1 MAIVGFGWLGSRPVE
16 CQIRAADAKPSSPTT
31 TTGRSTPTPPGSTAG
46 WKPSVT
52 AFGQPDLQGVW
63 SNNSATPVERPR
75 AFEGR
80 ALLTDDEVT
89 ELQRRADRIFKDG
102 RSAFAAGDAVF
113 LAAAANLEQYENPN
127 STANSVWMVQK
138 QFDNRTSL
146 ITDPPD
152 GRVPPLTPLAQ
163 KRQAA
168 DALRQRRL
176 AASEDLSNPLRCITY
191 GIPRFGG
198 RYGDVDFGYLEII
211 QAPGY
216 VVLMMEA
223 IHDARVIPL
232 DGRPPLSEKIR
243 HWNGDPR
250 GRWEGTT
257 LVVET
262 ANFSFKSNFMGA
274 AENLHL
280 IERFTRVAAE
290 TINYEIT
297 LEDPTTWTKPWTVVI
312 PLRQSDGRL
321 YEFACHEGNQS
332 MVGILAGARADE
344 QAEESV
350 RSR

>member
-1 MAIVGFGWLGSRPVE
+1 MSVRFRAACSALVLLGFGWLGSQPVE
-16 CQIRAADAKPSSPTT
+16 CQTSSTNP
-31 TTGRSTPTPPGSTAG
+31 RSTRAGWTPPLTS
-46 WKPSVT
+46 
-52 AFGQPDLQGVW
+52 FGQPDLQGVW

-80 ALLTDDEVT
+80 PFLTDDEVT
-89 ELQRRADRIFKDG
+89 ELQRRAERIFKDG

-113 LAAAANLEQYENPN
+113 LAASANLEQYENPN

-163 KRQAA
+163 ERQAV
-168 DALRQRRL
+168 DAARQRRL

-198 RYGDVDFGYLEII
+198 RYGDVDFGYFEIV

-223 IHDARVIPL
+223 IHEARIIPL
-232 DGRPPLSEKIR
+232 DGRPRLSEGIR
-243 HWNGDPR
+243 HWNGDSR

-262 ANFSFKSNFMGA
+262 ANFSPKSNFMGA
-274 AENLHL
+274 AENLRL
-280 IERFTRVAAE
+280 VERFTRVAPE

-312 PLRQSDGRL
+312 PLRQSHGRL

-332 MVGILAGARADE
+332 MFGILAGARAEE
-344 QAEESV
+344 QVVESV

>member
-1 MAIVGFGWLGSRPVE
+1 MSVRSRAAWSALALVGFGWLGSRPVE
-16 CQIRAADAKPSSPTT
+16 GQA
-31 TTGRSTPTPPGSTAG
+31 RS
-46 WKPSVT
+46 WKPPVT
-52 AFGQPDLQGVW
+52 SFGQPDLQGVW
-63 SNNSATPVERPR
+63 TNNSATPVERPR

-80 ALLTDDEVT
+80 PLLTDNEVT

-113 LAAAANLEQYENPN
+113 LAASANLEQYENPN

-146 ITDPPD
+146 IPVPPG
-152 GRVPPLTPLAQ
+152 GRVPRLTPAALE
-163 KRQAA
+163 RQAD
-168 DALRQRRL
+168 DAARQRRL
-176 AASEDLSNPLRCITY
+176 SGSEDLSNPLRCITY

-198 RYGDVDFGYLEII
+198 RYGDVDFGYFEIV

-232 DGRPPLSEKIR
+232 DGRPRLSERIR
-243 HWNGDPR
+243 HWNGDSR
-250 GRWEGTT
+250 GRWEGST

-262 ANFSFKSNFMGA
+262 ANFSSKSNFMGA

-280 IERFTRVAAE
+280 VERFTRVGPE

-297 LEDPTTWTKPWTVVI
+297 LHDPTTWTKPWTVVI
-312 PLRQSDGRL
+312 PLRQSHDRL

-332 MVGILAGARADE
+332 MVGILAGARAEE
-344 QAEESV
+344 QAAERV

>member
-1 MAIVGFGWLGSRPVE
+1 MSVRSRAAWSVVVLAAFGWLGSQPVE
-16 CQIRAADAKPSSPTT
+16 CQISPNNPQ
-31 TTGRSTPTPPGSTAG
+31 STKAGWTPP
-46 WKPSVT
+46 VT

-89 ELQRRADRIFKDG
+89 ELQRRADRIFRDG
-102 RSAFAAGDAVF
+102 KSAFAAGDAVF
-113 LAAAANLEQYENPN
+113 LAASANLEQYENAN
-127 STANSVWMVQK
+127 STASSVWMVQK

-152 GRVPPLTPLAQ
+152 GRVPPITALARE
-163 KRQAA
+163 RQAV
-168 DALRQRRL
+168 DAARQRRV
-176 AASEDLSNPLRCITY
+176 AGSEDLSNPLRCITY

-198 RYGDVDFGYLEII
+198 RYGDVDFGYFEIV

-223 IHDARVIPL
+223 IHEARIIPL
-232 DGRPPLSEKIR
+232 DGRPKLSDKIR
-243 HWNGDPR
+243 HWNGDSR
-250 GRWEGTT
+250 GRWEGRT

-262 ANFSFKSNFMGA
+262 ANFSQKSNFMGA

-280 IERFTRVAAE
+280 VERFTRVGPA

-297 LEDPTTWTKPWTVVI
+297 LDDPTTWTKSWTVVI
-312 PLRQSDGRL
+312 PLRQTDAKL

-332 MVGILAGARADE
+332 MVGILAGARAE
-344 QAEESV
+344 EAAVESV